1 MTHCEV
7 SADKEVSVGQAACAH
22 LLQVSDQA
30 VVQAFGGPGGMRP
43 PAPGF
48 GPGGRP
54 GFGGP
59 GGMRPPAPGFG
70 PGGRPGFGGPGGMR
84 PAAPGFGPGARPGG
98 TNLGQTP
105 MPIRRARN
113 VQALMAC

>member
-1 MTHCEV
+1 MKSCRRA
-7 SADKEVSVGQAACAH
+7 SLPSMNDDSLRGFGGQ
-22 LLQVSDQA
+22 
-30 VVQAFGGPGGMRP
+30 GGPGGM
-43 PAPGF
+43 
-48 GPGGRP
+48 RP

-59 GGMRPPAPGFG
+59 GGMRHLVQAALPTAPGFG
-70 PGGRPGFGGPGGMR
+70 PPGRPGFGVDSGMR

-113 VQALMAC
+113 VQ